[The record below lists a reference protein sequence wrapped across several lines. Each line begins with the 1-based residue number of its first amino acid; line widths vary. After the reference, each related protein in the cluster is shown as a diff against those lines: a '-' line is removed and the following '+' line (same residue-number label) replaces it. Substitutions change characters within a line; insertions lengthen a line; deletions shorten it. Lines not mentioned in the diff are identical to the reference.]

1 MSRSVS
7 THPYSIATVYLKS
20 PECDEHEDLCVEFW
34 MDLVEDLQDI
44 LTGASQV
51 DSGLRVNGKPFTGF
65 EGYEPCDRW
74 TGREDHVIL
83 EGELSEISVSEYC
96 GIVAVCLAP
105 LDPDIVTHV
114 NACAAAAPY
123 FFALLQKAFPDSFL
137 RKVGT
142 FSNGESVY
150 ETLQAI

>member
-7 THPYSIATVYLKS
+7 THRHAIASVFLRPDLEDDDYHVW
-20 PECDEHEDLCVEFW
+20 DEFIEDLRSV
-34 MDLVEDLQDI
+34 I
-44 LTGASQV
+44 TGEAGV
-51 DSGLRVNGKPFTGF
+51 DSGILVNNKTFTGF

-74 TGREDHVIL
+74 AGREDHVIL

-123 FFALLQKAFPDSFL
+123 FFALLQKAFPDTCYA
-137 RKVGT
+137 KIGN

-150 ETLQAI
+150 QKLDA